1 MLLFVDSSSGL
12 EGWNLFTRLGDSE
25 LLLPLV
31 PLAAMWLW
39 LGAGLGPLARRWLGG
54 MAIAALITVASKIAF
69 FGWQIGVAEWD
80 FTGVSGHAMFSCA
93 SYPMLFWVVCMNR
106 SRRWQLVGVAAGTLL
121 GLLIAYSR
129 LPVQA
134 HSVSEV
140 VTGAL
145 LGLCVSAACLPLQ
158 RQGPALPMWAPGA
171 AVVLL
176 GLMAVIAPPSQ
187 TGNVVEA
194 VSVQLSGN
202 PRVFTRD
209 DLRRQR
215 AQRKLGFSVYR
226 GKAVVFLTS
235 SITA

>member
-1 MLLFVDSSSGL
+1 MLLLSPDSWAGL
-12 EGWNLFTRLGDSE
+12 SGWNLFTRLGDSE

-54 MAIAALITVASKIAF
+54 MAVGALITVASKIAF
-69 FGWQIGVAEWD
+69 FGWQIGVADWD

-93 SYPMLFWVVCMNR
+93 SYPMLFWVVLMNR
-106 SRRWQLVGVAAGTLL
+106 SRRVQLMGVAAGTLM

-140 VTGAL
+140 VTGVL
-145 LGLCVSAACLPLQ
+145 LGLCVSAYCLPLQ

-171 AVVLL
+171 ALVLL
-176 GLMAVIAPPSQ
+176 GLMVVIAPPSQ

-194 VSVQLSGN
+194 VSMQLSGKE
-202 PRVFTRD
+202 RVYTRD
-209 DLRRQR
+209 DLRRRRLLEQ
-215 AQRKLGFSVYR
+215 AASAGGLQ
-226 GKAVVFLTS
+226 
-235 SITA
+235 